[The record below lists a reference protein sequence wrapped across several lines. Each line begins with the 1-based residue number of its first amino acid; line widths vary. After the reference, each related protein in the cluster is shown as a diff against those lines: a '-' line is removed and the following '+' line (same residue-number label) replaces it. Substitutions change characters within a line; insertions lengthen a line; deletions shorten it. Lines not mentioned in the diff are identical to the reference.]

1 MSILGNILWKAVFQ
15 NCKIIPDAIWR
26 RGNLTGRRAFFV
38 SLKEQAGKMRDITR
52 LQMDEKGKHDEHI

>member
-26 RGNLTGRRAFFV
+26 SGNLTGRRAFFCEFKRIGRKDV
-38 SLKEQAGKMRDITR
+38 
-52 LQMDEKGKHDEHI
+52 

>member
-1 MSILGNILWKAVFQ
+1 MVDCIRNSYGGRKCSGRSDMLYNHHRNPFWKAVFQ

-38 SLKEQAGKMRDITR
+38 SLKE
-52 LQMDEKGKHDEHI
+52 

>member
-26 RGNLTGRRAFFV
+26 RGNLTGRGELFCEFERKNRQERCV
-38 SLKEQAGKMRDITR
+38 T
-52 LQMDEKGKHDEHI
+52 